1 MPSEKRG
8 HGSARS
14 RYWREDVHWYG
25 ANGPVD
31 FASRTLAYCLH
42 GANDLYVMINAF
54 WEPVRF
60 HIQEDKNWKRIVD
73 TSRHDIVEEP
83 VSSLDYE
90 LAARSVVVLEPSS
103 KEFTS

>member
-1 MPSEKRG
+1 MQETANVSQI
-8 HGSARS
+8 
-14 RYWREDVHWYG
+14 EDVHWYG

-31 FASRTLAYCLH
+31 FASRTLAYCLR

-54 WEPVRF
+54 SELVLF
-60 HIQEDKNWKRIVD
+60 YIQADKNWKR
-73 TSRHDIVEEP
+73 IVEEP

-90 LAARSVVVLEPSS
+90 LAARSVVVLERSS